1 MQNASWLDGTRAGRR
16 EDRVCSPA
24 SRGVR
29 RDSVSLPHPPPRGQ
43 QVCRK
48 ELGDSKPGMEA
59 FQGRVP
65 IMMWQL
71 LDPAAHDLGI
81 PEAQREWMRII
92 ITRIS
97 KHSDVTN
104 KPECLP
110 RAARP
115 HRTHPEYSAGVGGE
129 YTSKCSRGR
138 SPCTAPQMDG
148 VGGRPLRGRVPA
160 SLQPH
165 RDSAS
170 RVSKMVVGTITIL

>member
-1 MQNASWLDGTRAGRR
+1 MTLCPSLPSAA
-16 EDRVCSPA
+16 
-24 SRGVR
+24 
-29 RDSVSLPHPPPRGQ
+29 LPHPPPQGQ

-81 PEAQREWMRII
+81 PEAQREWTRII

-97 KHSDVTN
+97 THSDVTN

-110 RAARP
+110 RAAGP

-138 SPCTAPQMDG
+138 SPCTAPQTDG
-148 VGGRPLRGRVPA
+148 VGGGPWVAGSPPACSLTGTLRPECQRW
-160 SLQPH
+160 SLEP
-165 RDSAS
+165 
-170 RVSKMVVGTITIL
+170 

>member
-1 MQNASWLDGTRAGRR
+1 M
-16 EDRVCSPA
+16 
-24 SRGVR
+24 
-29 RDSVSLPHPPPRGQ
+29 
-43 QVCRK
+43 CRK

-81 PEAQREWMRII
+81 PEAQREWTQII
-92 ITRIS
+92 ITHIS

-115 HRTHPEYSAGVGGE
+115 HRTHPEYSAGIGGE

-138 SPCTAPQMDG
+138 SPCTAPQTDG
-148 VGGRPLRGRVPA
+148 VGGAAPGWQGPRQPAASQGLCVPSVKDGRWNHNNTVSVTVSPGWGTTRPHTAGDA
-160 SLQPH
+160 
-165 RDSAS
+165 A
-170 RVSKMVVGTITIL
+170 T